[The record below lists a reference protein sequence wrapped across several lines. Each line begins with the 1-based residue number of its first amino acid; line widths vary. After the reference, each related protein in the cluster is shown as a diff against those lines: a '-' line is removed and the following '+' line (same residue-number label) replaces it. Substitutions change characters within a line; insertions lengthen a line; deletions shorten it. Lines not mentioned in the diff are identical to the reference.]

1 MLLSFPE
8 YFEVEEYWLDHYKG
22 FFRWLVFGLS
32 LPSFFYS
39 ASGYYVSAW
48 NSIQTRHLSIDIPI
62 ALGIVVMFIRSTYDI
77 VFDHGQGFFDSLT
90 GLVFFMLLGKMFQQ
104 KSYGFLSF
112 ERDYKSYFPVA
123 VTRLTRDNNEQSIP
137 VHEIE
142 KGDVLLIRNQELIPT
157 DGILLSDHAAIDYS
171 FVTGEA
177 VPIDKQSGD
186 KLFAGGRQMGK
197 IIRMQVLES
206 VQQSYLTQLWS
217 NDVFQ
222 KNVARQYKTIT
233 DKISQ
238 YFTPV
243 LLAISVLG
251 YAYWIFI
258 DANTAFNVFTAV
270 LIVACPCALALTAP
284 FTMGNVL
291 RIFGRL
297 KFYLKNA
304 LAVEQLAKVDTI
316 VFDKTGTLTSS
327 KTSDIKYAGRD
338 LSDEDRMLFKTVLRG
353 SNHPLSRMLYE
364 FLPGSIGNEPDS
376 YEEIAGKGVQAKC
389 GDTLI
394 RIGSADFCGADSDTS
409 LNRTSVHFQRDGQHL
424 GSFVFHNKYRE
435 GMAGLFARLKKH
447 YDVKILSGDNDG
459 ERQALQQLTGSD
471 VEMVFNQKPEQKLA
485 FIRSLQDKGRNVM
498 MVGDG
503 LNDAGALAQSNIG
516 IAVAENV
523 NVFSPACDA
532 ILDAGHLKHLDEYLK
547 NAHSSIRTIKMSF
560 GLSIMYNIVGVT
572 FALTGNLLPLVAAII
587 MPLSTVTII
596 SFVTLRTNL
605 SARKLRKYA
614 EGNKVSNKMTGYDK
628 YHNPGYKPEV
638 ILPNTNKV

>member
-1 MLLSFPE
+1 
-8 YFEVEEYWLDHYKG
+8 
-22 FFRWLVFGLS
+22 
-32 LPSFFYS
+32 
-39 ASGYYVSAW
+39 
-48 NSIQTRHLSIDIPI
+48 
-62 ALGIVVMFIRSTYDI
+62 
-77 VFDHGQGFFDSLT
+77 
-90 GLVFFMLLGKMFQQ
+90 
-104 KSYGFLSF
+104 SF

-123 VTRLTRDNNEQSIP
+123 VTRLDQDGAEQSIP

-157 DGILLSDHAAIDYS
+157 DGILLSDHAAVDYS

-327 KTSDIKYAGRD
+327 QTSDLKYAGR
-338 LSDEDRMLFKTVLRG
+338 S
-353 SNHPLSRMLYE
+353 
-364 FLPGSIGNEPDS
+364 
-376 YEEIAGKGVQAKC
+376 EE
-389 GDTLI
+389 
-394 RIGSADFCGADSDTS
+394 R
-409 LNRTSVHFQRDGQHL
+409 R
-424 GSFVFHNKYRE
+424 
-435 GMAGLFARLKKH
+435 
-447 YDVKILSGDNDG
+447 
-459 ERQALQQLTGSD
+459 
-471 VEMVFNQKPEQKLA
+471 
-485 FIRSLQDKGRNVM
+485 
-498 MVGDG
+498 VG
-503 LNDAGALAQSNIG
+503 
-516 IAVAENV
+516 
-523 NVFSPACDA
+523 
-532 ILDAGHLKHLDEYLK
+532 
-547 NAHSSIRTIKMSF
+547 
-560 GLSIMYNIVGVT
+560 
-572 FALTGNLLPLVAAII
+572 
-587 MPLSTVTII
+587 
-596 SFVTLRTNL
+596 
-605 SARKLRKYA
+605 
-614 EGNKVSNKMTGYDK
+614 
-628 YHNPGYKPEV
+628 
-638 ILPNTNKV
+638 